1 MPLLV
6 VGKAGGWIPCI
17 QLLLPHIEWYIGGL
31 CQSRLR
37 LLCQNTCSAARICDS
52 HDHASTQ
59 KFLQHCKN
67 SVQACTNRIRL
78 QSADHLYWQA
88 DCFAGPCRER
98 LDYLSKTLISRQG
111 GPAQQQSALAI
122 PIARCWSRSQC
133 NLPTPKLGCPATSWS
148 LTLSLPCLV
157 LCGWHRR
164 AVGFGC
170 WRGRSARGQSAR
182 PPRRL

>member
-1 MPLLV
+1 MLFSPARYFPTLSGRACVGLGGCRKSRVPLLV
-6 VGKAGGWIPCI
+6 VGKAGGWIPCT

-78 QSADHLYWQA
+78 QSADHLYSAILRKAQFNFFHFQKPGNS
-88 DCFAGPCRER
+88 FA
-98 LDYLSKTLISRQG
+98 
-111 GPAQQQSALAI
+111 
-122 PIARCWSRSQC
+122 RS
-133 NLPTPKLGCPATSWS
+133 LG
-148 LTLSLPCLV
+148 
-157 LCGWHRR
+157 H
-164 AVGFGC
+164 
-170 WRGRSARGQSAR
+170 
-182 PPRRL
+182 